1 MSLPL
6 FIDTAPKKAR
16 PAPFGATYDKTFVYI
31 GSAQNQ
37 MPLLT
42 ELNAFCLIEAIKIS
56 LLRSW
61 IGTSRN
67 ERVAEIIVY

>member
-1 MSLPL
+1 MN
-6 FIDTAPKKAR
+6 KA
-16 PAPFGATYDKTFVYI
+16 FVYI
-31 GSAQNQ
+31 GSAQKK

-42 ELNAFCLIEAIKIS
+42 ELNALCLIEAIKIS

-67 ERVAEIIVY
+67 ERVAEIIAY